1 MCRCPQLLRLHL
13 LAVALLLAL
22 PSPSVLAKGPGNSPV
37 ARAERAQGMVALN
50 LGRYDEA
57 IEHLSQ
63 AYTLTQDPT
72 LLFSLGQAYRLAGQP
87 DKALASYSS
96 FLRAAGSMP
105 KYRTQLERA
114 TAEIESITATS
125 CLAKRP
131 LERPAQDKQLDN
143 LMAAPATGKDLA
155 PPAQTEKEAEPAVA
169 APPLALAPPPP
180 PPPPPASL
188 SFAPKTNPPVQPVP
202 SHVYKKWWF
211 WTSVGVA
218 LAAGGV
224 AAWWFTRPENQ
235 TPASTYGAIRVFQ

>member
-1 MCRCPQLLRLHL
+1 MRRCPQLLRLHV

-22 PSPSVLAKGPGNSPV
+22 PSPSVLAKGPGDSPV

-63 AYTLTQDPT
+63 AYTLTQDPA
-72 LLFSLGQAYRLAGQP
+72 LLFSLGQAYRLAGKP
-87 DKALASYSS
+87 EKALATYSS
-96 FLRAAGSMP
+96 FLRVAGP
-105 KYRTQLERA
+105 GAKNRAQVERA
-114 TAEIESITATS
+114 ASEIETITS
-125 CLAKRP
+125 FILN
-131 LERPAQDKQLDN
+131 RPADRAGQDKQLDN
-143 LMAAPATGKDLA
+143 LMAAPVAGKDLA
-155 PPAQTEKEAEPAVA
+155 PPPQTEKEAEPAEA
-169 APPLALAPPPP
+169 KPPPLALAPPPP

-188 SFAPKTNPPVQPVP
+188 LFAPKTNPPAQPAP

-218 LAAGGV
+218 LAAGGA

-235 TPASTYGAIRVFQ
+235 TPASTYGAIRVLQ

>member
-1 MCRCPQLLRLHL
+1 MRRCPQLLRLHV

-22 PSPSVLAKGPGNSPV
+22 PSPSVLAKGPGDSPV

-63 AYTLTQDPT
+63 AYTLTQDPA
-72 LLFSLGQAYRLAGQP
+72 LLFSLGQAYRLAGKP
-87 DKALASYSS
+87 EKALATYSS
-96 FLRAAGSMP
+96 FLRVAGP
-105 KYRTQLERA
+105 GAKNRAQVERA
-114 TAEIESITATS
+114 ASEIETITS
-125 CLAKRP
+125 FILN
-131 LERPAQDKQLDN
+131 RPADRAGQDKQLDN
-143 LMAAPATGKDLA
+143 LMAAPAAGKDLA
-155 PPAQTEKEAEPAVA
+155 PPPQTEKEAEPAEA
-169 APPLALAPPPP
+169 KPPPLALAPPPP

-188 SFAPKTNPPVQPVP
+188 LFAPKTNPPAQPAP

-218 LAAGGV
+218 LAAGGA

-235 TPASTYGAIRVFQ
+235 TPASTYGAIRVLQ